1 MGSGGEGR
9 GLTMTGSCAHRPGAG
24 QVSRR
29 NLLMVLASGAVLVAC
44 SENLAT
50 GRSQFAVVPDEALV
64 QMADQA
70 WSDVKGQ
77 SARSPDAA
85 QQARLE
91 RVGRKI
97 VAASGRGD
105 LDWEFVVFDGP
116 QINAFV
122 LPNGKVGAY
131 AGLMNF
137 VQDDD
142 ELAGVLGHEVGHIL
156 ARHSAERV
164 SQELA
169 VQVGVGVVT
178 AVLSNGEYGQ
188 YAGEIAGALG
198 MGALYGVILPYSR
211 QHELEA
217 DSVGVGLAQQAG
229 MDPAG
234 AVRFF
239 ERMAVQGAGQAQ
251 PPAVLSTHP
260 ADGPRLAALRE
271 AVAALGRV

>member
-1 MGSGGEGR
+1 MSK
-9 GLTMTGSCAHRPGAG
+9 SCAQRPGATP
-24 QVSRR
+24 VSRR
-29 NLLMVLASGAVLVAC
+29 NLLAVLASGAVLVAC
-44 SENLAT
+44 SENVT
-50 GRSQFAVVPDEALV
+50 GRSQFAVVPDDALV

-70 WSDVKGQ
+70 WSDLKSQ
-77 SARSPDAA
+77 SGVSADAA
-85 QQARLE
+85 QQERLA

-97 VAASGRGD
+97 VAASGRED
-105 LDWEFVVFDGP
+105 LDWEFVVFDRP
-116 QINAFV
+116 EINAFV
-122 LPNGKVGAY
+122 LPNGKVGAFK
-131 AGLMNF
+131 GLMDF

-156 ARHSAERV
+156 ARHPAERV

-169 VQVGVGVVT
+169 VQLGVGVVT
-178 AVLSNGEYGQ
+178 AVLSSGEYGE

-234 AVRFF
+234 AIRFF
-239 ERMAVQGAGQAQ
+239 ERMAAQAEGQAK
-251 PPAVLSTHP
+251 PPEVLSTHP
-260 ADGPRLAALRE
+260 ADASRLAALRE
-271 AVAALGRV
+271 AVAALPGRG

>member
-1 MGSGGEGR
+1 MGGCGEGVD
-9 GLTMTGSCAHRPGAG
+9 LSMAASCAHRPGASP
-24 QVSRR
+24 VSRR
-29 NLLMVLASGAVLVAC
+29 NLLTVLASGALLVAC

-50 GRSQFAVVPDEALV
+50 GRSQFAVVPDEALA
-64 QMADQA
+64 QIADQA

-77 SARSPDAA
+77 SAPSPDAA

-122 LPNGKVGAY
+122 LLNGKVGAY

-239 ERMAVQGAGQAQ
+239 ERMAAQGAGQAQ
-251 PPAVLSTHP
+251 PPEVLSTHP

-271 AVAALGRV
+271 AVAALRRG

>member
-1 MGSGGEGR
+1 M
-9 GLTMTGSCAHRPGAG
+9 SCSCSDRPDAKA
-24 QVSRR
+24 VSRR
-29 NLLMVLASGAVLVAC
+29 NLLTMLASGAVLVGC
-44 SENLAT
+44 SENVAT

-70 WSDVKGQ
+70 WRDVKAQ
-77 SARSPDAA
+77 SPLSQDAA
-85 QQARLE
+85 EQARLE

-97 VAASGRGD
+97 VAASGRND
-105 LDWEFVVFDGP
+105 LEWEFAVFDGP

-122 LPNGKVGAY
+122 LPNGKVGAFK
-131 AGLMNF
+131 GLMDF
-137 VQDDD
+137 AQDDD

-169 VQVGVGVVT
+169 VQLGVGVVT
-178 AVLSNGEYGQ
+178 AVLSNGEHGE

-239 ERMAVQGAGQAQ
+239 ERMAAQGEGQAQ
-251 PPAVLSTHP
+251 PPEVLSTHP

-271 AVAALGRV
+271 AVAALRRG

>member
-1 MGSGGEGR
+1 M
-9 GLTMTGSCAHRPGAG
+9 SCSCSRPGATA
-24 QVSRR
+24 VSRR
-29 NLLMVLASGAVLVAC
+29 NLLTILAFGAALVGC
-44 SENLAT
+44 SENVAT

-64 QMADQA
+64 QMADRA
-70 WSDVKGQ
+70 WSDVKAQ
-77 SARSPDAA
+77 SPLSQDAA
-85 QQARLE
+85 EQARLE

-97 VAASGRGD
+97 VAASGRND
-105 LDWEFVVFDGP
+105 LEWEFAVFDGP

-122 LPNGKVGAY
+122 LPNGKVGAFK
-131 AGLMNF
+131 GLMDF

-239 ERMAVQGAGQAQ
+239 ERMAAQGAGQAQ
-251 PPAVLSTHP
+251 PPEVLSTHP

-271 AVAALGRV
+271 AVAALRRG

>member
-1 MGSGGEGR
+1 MGP
-9 GLTMTGSCAHRPGAG
+9 SCAHRPGATP
-24 QVSRR
+24 VSRR
-29 NLLMVLASGAVLVAC
+29 NLLAVLASGAVLVAC
-44 SENLAT
+44 SENLT

-70 WSDVKGQ
+70 WSDLKSQ
-77 SARSPDAA
+77 SGISADAA
-85 QQARLE
+85 QQERLA

-97 VAASGRGD
+97 VAASGRED
-105 LDWEFVVFDGP
+105 LDWEFVVFDRP
-116 QINAFV
+116 EINAFV
-122 LPNGKVGAY
+122 LPNGKVGAFK
-131 AGLMNF
+131 GLMDF

-142 ELAGVLGHEVGHIL
+142 ELAGVLGHEVGHVL
-156 ARHSAERV
+156 ARHPAERV

-178 AVLSNGEYGQ
+178 AVLSNGEYGE

-217 DSVGVGLAQQAG
+217 DSVGVALAQKAG

-234 AVRFF
+234 AIRFF
-239 ERMAVQGAGQAQ
+239 ERMAAEGEGQAK
-251 PPAVLSTHP
+251 PPEVLSTHP
-260 ADGPRLAALRE
+260 ADASRLAALRE
-271 AVAALGRV
+271 AVAALPGRG

>member
-1 MGSGGEGR
+1 M
-9 GLTMTGSCAHRPGAG
+9 
-24 QVSRR
+24 
-29 NLLMVLASGAVLVAC
+29 LASGAVLVGC
-44 SENLAT
+44 SENVAT

-70 WSDVKGQ
+70 WSDVKAQ
-77 SARSPDAA
+77 SPLSQDAA
-85 QQARLE
+85 EQARLE

-97 VAASGRGD
+97 VAASGRND
-105 LDWEFVVFDGP
+105 LEWEFAVFDGP

-122 LPNGKVGAY
+122 LPNGKVGAFK
-131 AGLMNF
+131 GLMDF
-137 VQDDD
+137 AQDDD

-169 VQVGVGVVT
+169 VQLGVGVVS
-178 AVLSNGEYGQ
+178 AVLANGEHGQ

-217 DSVGVGLAQQAG
+217 DSVGVDLAQQAG

-239 ERMAVQGAGQAQ
+239 ERMAAEGAGQAQ
-251 PPAVLSTHP
+251 PPEVLSTHP
-260 ADGPRLAALRE
+260 AHGPRLGALRE
-271 AVAALGRV
+271 AVAALLRVRQHQNENLESLGC

>member
-1 MGSGGEGR
+1 MGSGGEGL
-9 GLTMTGSCAHRPGAG
+9 GLNMSKACAHEPGTG
-24 QVSRR
+24 PVSRR
-29 NLLMVLASGAVLVAC
+29 NLLMVLAFGAVLAAC

-50 GRSQFAVVPDEALV
+50 GRSQFAVVPDEALI

-70 WSDVKGQ
+70 WSDAKAQ
-77 SARSPDAA
+77 SALSGDAA

-97 VAASGRGD
+97 VAASGRQD
-105 LDWEFVVFDGP
+105 LDWEFAVFDGP

-131 AGLMNF
+131 AGLMAF

-169 VQVGVGVVT
+169 VQVGVGVVA

-239 ERMAVQGAGQAQ
+239 ERMAKEGAGQAQ
-251 PPAVLSTHP
+251 PPEVLSTHP

-271 AVAALGRV
+271 AVAALPRG